1 MLPIIP
7 SIFNIY
13 DTYSVI
19 KPNEEYKNRPTPTP
33 TPTPTPAATPTKDPN
48 RGEYI
53 DSPWKAY
60 KETEENR

>member
-1 MLPIIP
+1 MRYTVSGL
-7 SIFNIY
+7 Y
-13 DTYSVI
+13 TEEYA
-19 KPNEEYKNRPTPTP
+19 NEEYKNRPTPTP